1 MYGNKNDEENNEEN
15 NEENKDNKTTES
27 TTELATES
35 TTDSTTEPTEST
47 EPVIPQKKKRGRKP
61 KPKPENVEP
70 HVPKKRG
77 RKPKGGK
84 IINNP
89 LEKSKESE
97 YVTENVILHLKCN
110 SQEITNDEFKLEA
123 FESNSL
129 SFQILDDDI
138 MDKQMDKQMD
148 EPQDEPDTVT
158 IMDKTIEH
166 AGDNMNDAN
175 MNDVNMNDDMNAN
188 NDTST
193 VHKNVHQTVVQSV
206 HQNVAQNS
214 ASNESNIKHISDKVR
229 ELQKNFYFNDSINS
243 NSACFWCTCEFDHT
257 SVHIPKYKLN
267 EEYYVYGCYCSPE
280 CAAAYLFN
288 ETIDSSQKFER
299 YQLMNYLYN
308 TIYSNTSDI
317 KPAPNPHYMLDKF
330 MGNMTIHE
338 YRQLLRQD
346 RLFVV
351 VDKPITRILPEIY
364 EETDSMHG
372 GQFESLNNKS
382 TFQIKRS
389 NVAQTNNKPKFF

>member
-1 MYGNKNDEENNEEN
+1 MYGNKNDEEN

-129 SFQILDDDI
+129 SF
-138 MDKQMDKQMD
+138 
-148 EPQDEPDTVT
+148 
-158 IMDKTIEH
+158 
-166 AGDNMNDAN
+166 DA
-175 MNDVNMNDDMNAN
+175 
-188 NDTST
+188 
-193 VHKNVHQTVVQSV
+193 
-206 HQNVAQNS
+206 
-214 ASNESNIKHISDKVR
+214 
-229 ELQKNFYFNDSINS
+229 
-243 NSACFWCTCEFDHT
+243 
-257 SVHIPKYKLN
+257 
-267 EEYYVYGCYCSPE
+267 
-280 CAAAYLFN
+280 LF
-288 ETIDSSQKFER
+288 
-299 YQLMNYLYN
+299 
-308 TIYSNTSDI
+308 
-317 KPAPNPHYMLDKF
+317 
-330 MGNMTIHE
+330 
-338 YRQLLRQD
+338 
-346 RLFVV
+346 
-351 VDKPITRILPEIY
+351 
-364 EETDSMHG
+364 
-372 GQFESLNNKS
+372 
-382 TFQIKRS
+382 
-389 NVAQTNNKPKFF
+389 